1 MSRRIGTRPVRRAS
15 EAVGLGISCLDWQT
29 DRWNIIIIIIIVIII
44 IIIIIII
51 FLPEVDMIPRE
62 ILLLL

>member
-1 MSRRIGTRPVRRAS
+1 MANPHVQARRK
-15 EAVGLGISCLDWQT
+15 WQVT
-29 DRWNIIIIIIIVIII
+29 ALKHWIII
-44 IIIIIII
+44 IIIIIIFI